1 MQDGP
6 DFLELGI
13 FLLVALVIL
22 ATVVIF
28 LKGVEE
34 EIRLRL
40 LARRR
45 RIDTRPGFSVAVTPK
60 DPRDASNPTAPPG
73 SNP

>member
-6 DFLELGI
+6 DFLDLGI
-13 FLLVALVIL
+13 FLLFVLIIL

-28 LKGVEE
+28 LRGVGA

-40 LARRR
+40 AARKR
-45 RIDTRPGFSVAVTPK
+45 RIDMRPGFPLETSPEDRPETARATG
-60 DPRDASNPTAPPG
+60 PRGPNP
-73 SNP
+73 